1 MNTICIYKGKG
12 ACLCSDLADELRPV
26 VVAVVL
32 QAFSLVAVS
41 GSVAV

>member
-1 MNTICIYKGKG
+1 MCIYKGDG
-12 ACLCSDLADELRPV
+12 ACLRSDLADELRPV

-32 QAFSLVAVS
+32 EAGSLVAVR